1 MIDLTLILAAVIVF
15 GVGAYVILDG
25 FDLGVG
31 ILFPFMPNDQFR
43 DTAIT
48 SIAPVWDGNE
58 TWLILGG
65 AVLFGAFPLAYALVL
80 PAFYIPIML
89 LLFALIFRGVAFEFR
104 VKAVASKHW
113 WTRAFAAGS
122 TVAAF
127 AQGLLLGGL
136 LEGVKI
142 GPGQGVP
149 LQFTGGAFDWLTPFS
164 VFTGL
169 GVVGGYALLGATWLN
184 MKTESALRDWSRKAA
199 RIALLISLLALA
211 VVSIYTPLKFPYIAE
226 RWFGGMSPVPGSYHW
241 LTLSPVPLATAVVAF
256 SLYREL
262 RHGSHYPPFFYA
274 IALFMLGYF
283 GIGISLWP
291 HVVPPSLTVWD
302 AAAPPQ
308 SQKFVL
314 IALAFSLPMVL
325 IYTAYAYWVF
335 RGKVEE
341 GAGYSH

>member
-1 MIDLTLILAAVIVF
+1 MDLALILAGVIVF

-31 ILFPFMPNDQFR
+31 ILFPYLPDDAMR
-43 DTAIT
+43 DTAIA

-65 AVLFGAFPLAYALVL
+65 AVLFAAFPLAYAVAL

-104 VKAVASKHW
+104 FKARRTQVW
-113 WTRAFAAGS
+113 WSRAFAGGS

-136 LEGVKI
+136 LEGVTV
-142 GPGQGVP
+142 GPGPEGSGIARE
-149 LQFTGGAFDWLTPFS
+149 FTGGTFDWLTPFS
-164 VFTGL
+164 VVTGL

-184 MKTESALRDWSRKAA
+184 MKTEDALRDWSRMAA
-199 RIALLISLLALA
+199 RRALLMTLFALA

-226 RWFGGMSPVPGSYHW
+226 RWFADMHW
-241 LTLSPVPLATAVVAF
+241 LILSPVPLTTALVAF
-256 SLYREL
+256 LLYRGL
-262 RHGSHYPPFFYA
+262 RRGSHYPPFFYA
-274 IALFMLGYF
+274 IALFMLGYL

-291 HVVPPSLTVWD
+291 HVLPPSLSIWD
-302 AAAPPQ
+302 AAAPEQ
-308 SQKFVL
+308 SQVFVL
-314 IALAFSLPMVL
+314 TALVFTLPMVM

-335 RGKVEE
+335 RGKVEA
-341 GAGYSH
+341 GAGYTH